1 MLEWRLYGDSV
12 ESDTLWRFYGKI
24 SLEIIWGFYGESIV
38 NLITR
43 NVRVEIVW
51 RQCGE

>member
-1 MLEWRLYGDSV
+1 M

-24 SLEIIWGFYGESIV
+24 SLDIVWGFVGENMI
-38 NLITR
+38 NQITR
-43 NVRVEIVW
+43 IVRVEIVW